1 MDQPYYLR
9 KLVLFRGVRKAEVVM
24 LARGLNVPK

>member
-9 KLVLFRGVRKAEVVM
+9 LVLFRGVRIAEVVM